1 MAQYHEGQEVEII
14 EVYASLTA
22 RKTEVLRKA
31 KIVSANLEHGVNL
44 GSQYLVEFSDGSRL
58 SSIKAVSGLFVRE
71 FFSCVN
77 LRGGATAPLV
87 PISPGATR
95 LTRGAMLA
103 STSSMVVE

>member
-1 MAQYHEGQEVEII
+1 LTMAQYHEGQEVEII

-58 SSIKAVSGLFVRE
+58 VIDQGHIRPFRA
-71 FFSCVN
+71 
-77 LRGGATAPLV
+77 
-87 PISPGATR
+87 
-95 LTRGAMLA
+95 
-103 STSSMVVE
+103 